1 MYQYLLLLDTEQE
14 REFFKKLYKEHKNE
28 MYYTAL
34 KILKNESDA
43 EDMVHETFLTLT
55 EHLSKMIDNSPQKSW
70 NFILTILKHKC
81 YNLYKKKKWEIED
94 ESELEN
100 RKDAFSEEPG
110 DRIERLEKKELIMSM
125 IKQMKESYQDVLI
138 LQYYHEMDIAE
149 IAEVLS
155 ETEDNIRH
163 ISMRAKRKMCKMLEK
178 YGIADSHGI

>member
-1 MYQYLLLLDTEQE
+1 
-14 REFFKKLYKEHKNE
+14 

-55 EHLSKMIDNSPQKSW
+55 EHLSKMIDNTPQKSW

-81 YNLYKKKKWEIED
+81 YNLYKKKKWEID
-94 ESELEN
+94 DDAELEN
-100 RKDAFSEEPG
+100 MKDVFHEKPD
-110 DRIERLEKKELIMSM
+110 DRMERLEKKDLVMKLLRRM
-125 IKQMKESYQDVLI
+125 KQSYQEVLL
-138 LQYYHEMDIAE
+138 LQYYHEMEIAE
-149 IAEVLS
+149 IAEALG

-163 ISMRAKRKMCKMLEK
+163 ISMRAKKKMCKMLEK